1 MPFQPHT
8 PPCPSKPIFFVLL
21 TQAWPQVYAHTQ
33 EECVNS
39 EEGLQLYIVFESE
52 KKKTSRLAVKTSMGI
67 PNCKQRLSGHGHSL
81 SAGKHKRTI
90 MQTGIRGHGQSSNWY
105 RMLLIG
111 NTNRGKCV
119 RTGVTTGRPA
129 GQATRS
135 SLPTRHT
142 PLCCPDPAASN
153 ANVPFAPLASWLER
167 METLQTSLKVVSC
180 QMAHLISGNVQN
192 VLSCTLAGI

>member
-8 PPCPSKPIFFVLL
+8 PPCPSKPVFSVLL

-39 EEGLQLYIVFESE
+39 EEGLQFYFVSESE
-52 KKKTSRLAVKTSMGI
+52 KKKTSRLAVKASVGI
-67 PNCKQRLSGHGHSL
+67 PNCKQRLSGHRHSL

-105 RMLLIG
+105 LMLLIG

-119 RTGVTTGRPA
+119 RTGVTKGHPA
-129 GQATRS
+129 GQAPAPRS
-135 SLPTRHT
+135 ELVTLRYVVRTCRRQTLTYRSPRLRHDWRGWKPYRLP
-142 PLCCPDPAASN
+142 
-153 ANVPFAPLASWLER
+153 
-167 METLQTSLKVVSC
+167 
-180 QMAHLISGNVQN
+180 
-192 VLSCTLAGI
+192 